1 MTASRQSRESLQPAR
16 NTRNDSANISGSNTG
31 KQGSRVA
38 QATLN
43 HLNGTGSSATTG
55 TTGSKSHLLNMPL
68 AVDEEDTLGV
78 KQLEELMRASQKSG
92 LLKMLQ
98 SQPRE
103 SREQQY
109 NSFTI
114 DTTQGAGT
122 RTSLDKVTIPHL
134 N

>member
-16 NTRNDSANISGSNTG
+16 NTRNDSGNISGTNTG
-31 KQGSRVA
+31 KQRSRVA

-43 HLNGTGSSATTG
+43 HLNGTGSSAA
-55 TTGSKSHLLNMPL
+55 TGSKSHLLNMPL

-103 SREQQY
+103 SRDQQ
-109 NSFTI
+109 
-114 DTTQGAGT
+114 
-122 RTSLDKVTIPHL
+122 
-134 N
+134 